1 MYRHKI
7 VANFFSSLELGR
19 LVLYACRLQFLKCTS
34 NSVKIFWWHFKKW
47 FQKTSCSDLKV
58 ISYQQNIVA
67 GFFFKLKFG
76 LVFQAC
82 SFECSTC
89 FEIQICILMI
99 YVVIFHG
106 KYQLRFEF
114 AKSGNTDVLITSY
127 YF

>member
-1 MYRHKI
+1 MYRHI
-7 VANFFSSLELGR
+7 ILWNFFFSSLELGR

-67 GFFFKLKFG
+67 GFFFNLKFG
-76 LVFQAC
+76 LVFAC
-82 SFECSTC
+82 SFDCSTC
-89 FEIQICILMI
+89 FKIQIYILMT

-106 KYQLRFEF
+106 KYQLRLEF
-114 AKSGNTDVLITSY
+114 AKSGNTDVLINSY
-127 YF
+127 YY